1 MIKNIIKL
9 ILAIAV
15 VIGLYKIY
23 NMIIERFDS
32 TASSYIFEV
41 EKTAPLDIIKTNND
55 ISALIDE
62 SKKNYVELPPGVY
75 NSYKLGIAKTFY
87 QMKDSKGLVQ
97 IIGDPH
103 KPVIISVTPKN
114 LKKLQYKLMTFS
126 LQSNPKL

>member
-1 MIKNIIKL
+1 MVKNIIKL
-9 ILAIAV
+9 ILAIAII
-15 VIGLYKIY
+15 IGLYKFY
-23 NMIIERFDS
+23 NMIVEKFDD
-32 TASSYIFEV
+32 TDYIFEI

-75 NSYKLGIAKTFY
+75 NSYKLGISKTFY

-97 IIGDPH
+97 MVGDPH
-103 KPVIISVTPKN
+103 KSVIISVTPKN

-126 LQSNPKL
+126 LESSPKI